1 MDANQPKTGVVFDLD
16 GTLLNT
22 LQDLA
27 DSVNATL
34 RQYGHAP
41 RDLKEIKSFVGGGI
55 KKLMQ
60 RALPEDISPDDFKER
75 FEYFCGH
82 YRRNI
87 KNKTRPYPGVLR
99 ALRELKKAGAA
110 LAIVSNKFQEGVD
123 ALRDQFFSNI
133 IDVAIGNQEGIMPKP
148 APDSLYLAIHK
159 LGLDANKD
167 RIFYVGDS
175 EIDILTSRAAGIPL
189 IAVSWGFRTES
200 ELLALNPEYMA
211 AKPEDIVK
219 IVRED

>member
-1 MDANQPKTGVVFDLD
+1 
-16 GTLLNT
+16 
-22 LQDLA
+22 
-27 DSVNATL
+27 
-34 RQYGHAP
+34 
-41 RDLKEIKSFVGGGI
+41 
-55 KKLMQ
+55 
-60 RALPEDISPDDFKER
+60 
-75 FEYFCGH
+75 
-82 YRRNI
+82 
-87 KNKTRPYPGVLR
+87 
-99 ALRELKKAGAA
+99 
-110 LAIVSNKFQEGVD
+110 
-123 ALRDQFFSNI
+123 
-133 IDVAIGNQEGIMPKP
+133 MPKP